1 MKVKDAMSSP
11 VYVIAPEESLSYARN
26 LMLKYRVSR
35 LVVVDGEIPVG
46 IITKSDF
53 AWELE
58 QDMPAWRRRS
68 PDRVPVKLVMSEHL
82 ITTYP
87 EASLREVAELMFE
100 NDISGLPVIEDGL
113 VGIITKLDMVRHF
126 STTKSRIKVG
136 DMMSDFVVTVHR
148 HHSINHVIEQMDE
161 NKVHRVIVMEDGDMP
176 VGIITES
183 NLAFTEFSDQ
193 KGGLPEKDI
202 KMVRKD
208 THAGRKRFR
217 AIRKTPLVAEDV
229 MSAPLITVRKE
240 DLAVHAA
247 KVLVDKGIDGAPVI
261 DDGLVGIITKTDIVR
276 AISGGILD

>member
-1 MKVKDAMSSP
+1 
-11 VYVIAPEESLSYARN
+11 
-26 LMLKYRVSR
+26 
-35 LVVVDGEIPVG
+35 
-46 IITKSDF
+46 
-53 AWELE
+53 
-58 QDMPAWRRRS
+58 
-68 PDRVPVKLVMSEHL
+68 
-82 ITTYP
+82 
-87 EASLREVAELMFE
+87 
-100 NDISGLPVIEDGL
+100 
-113 VGIITKLDMVRHF
+113 
-126 STTKSRIKVG
+126 
-136 DMMSDFVVTVHR
+136 
-148 HHSINHVIEQMDE
+148 VIEQMDE

-193 KGGLPEKDI
+193 RGELPEKDI
-202 KMVRKD
+202 KMARKD
-208 THAGRKRFR
+208 AHAGRKRFR